1 MKEPLTE
8 AQRMKA
14 SLLSPDTIA
23 MLEESVAIITDSM
36 VSIVFGA
43 DPVERERS
51 ILLFVELQARRN
63 ILVELLRSSQDAY
76 EAVAQASFQ
85 QPGTS
90 AAPETSTF

>member
-23 MLEESVAIITDSM
+23 MLEESVEVLTEGL
-36 VSIVFGA
+36 VTIVFGS

-85 QPGTS
+85 QPGNT
-90 AAPETSTF
+90 AAPATSTF